1 MTFKTYNIELIMS
14 EETKLHWLN
23 LLAQSRDAFNFC
35 AQIAVEE
42 KTQCNIKMFHDSMYN
57 RIREKFPLIPAQ
69 GVIKIYKEVLSAVR
83 SIKSNKHKDAKTP
96 QRKHLSLHLDKRM
109 YNKLSVDGI
118 FLSTQTARKRELC
131 TFVLYD
137 KVRELFSSYT
147 FADPLIFA
155 KNNRLFLSIPFEVP
169 TAPCA
174 DETSIGVDMGIKR
187 LFVTSEGKFFRDKK
201 YLANRRKLRYLKRN
215 LKSKGTKSAN
225 RHLRKLSV
233 KERNISKDM
242 IQRSTSALLRSTNAS
257 IIVLEDLKR
266 LKKNTS
272 TTNDG
277 YKRKRHNSALSQAP
291 MYAFKEVLMHKAQ
304 LVGKRVETVSPVY
317 TSQTDSRTN
326 KRDGKR
332 QGCRYY
338 CSDGIVLDADW
349 NAAVNIAKRG
359 NHPCST
365 QTPIDGCLSVL

>member
-42 KTQCNIKMFHDSMYN
+42 QTPCNIKMFHDSMYN

-69 GVIKIYKEVLSAVR
+69 GAIKIYKEVLSAVR

-96 QRKHLSLHLDKRM
+96 QRKYLSLHLDKRM

-118 FLSTQTARKRELC
+118 FLSTPIARRRELC

-137 KVRELFSSYT
+137 KVKELFASYT

-215 LKSKGTKSAN
+215 LQSKGTKSAN

-277 YKRKRHNSALSQAP
+277 YKRKRHNSALSQVP
-291 MYAFKEVLMHKAQ
+291 MYAFKKVLMHKAQ

-359 NHPCST
+359 NHPYSI
-365 QTPIDGCLSVL
+365 QTPLDGCLSVL